1 MVDGVPVAIPLR
13 QRAIH
18 GLRWNGASSAV
29 LIGLQCAQLLVLS
42 HCLPPAD
49 FGLMTMC
56 LVVMA
61 IADSFTG
68 AGAGLLLIHR
78 EEIDRELLSTS
89 AAVNL
94 AVGLAVALVV
104 IIGAPWI
111 AGRFAEPRLVPLVRM
126 LACSIFVASFGVNSE
141 MLLRRNLDFRGL
153 AHAQVIASAGSTAV
167 AISMALSG
175 IGVLSLVTAFV
186 VRNVMVTAL
195 LTWQARKLGA
205 MHLGV
210 SRSSLRTIMAF
221 GCPQMAER
229 LLNIAADRMDF
240 ALIGAMMGAE
250 QLGYYA
256 FASNL
261 ISIPQ
266 TRLNSVVTA
275 VALPVFAR
283 LQHDKSAIGSAYCK
297 ILRGLTTINAPIL
310 IGVIPLASLAI
321 PLVFG
326 TRWISAVPLVQIL
339 ALVGLGRAI
348 GNPVGSLVIATGAV
362 RLSLAWNVL
371 VIALTWIATFAG
383 ARLTDSTKGVAIG
396 LIVLQFA
403 LVPATY
409 WLLVRRMSMAQWG
422 TYADAIG
429 RPAAAAAAAA
439 GIAWLVTVLPISG
452 VALLATQLG
461 VLIGSYV
468 SIVRVLD
475 PKIAID
481 TIAIIRGKW
490 DPNEQRQSN
499 GSY

>member
-42 HCLPPAD
+42 RCLPPAD

-78 EEIDRELLSTS
+78 EEIDRELLSAS
-89 AAVNL
+89 ATVNL
-94 AVGLAVALVV
+94 AVGLTVALVV

-126 LACSIFVASFGVNSE
+126 LACSMFVASFGVNSE

-175 IGVLSLVTAFV
+175 MGVLSLVTAFV
-186 VRNVMVTAL
+186 VRNIMVTGL
-195 LTWQARKLGA
+195 LAWQARKLGA

-210 SRSSLRTIMAF
+210 SRDSLRTIMAF

-240 ALIGAMMGAE
+240 ALIGATMGAE

-261 ISIPQ
+261 VSIPQ

-283 LQHDKSAIGSAYCK
+283 LQNDRRALGSAYCK
-297 ILRGLTTINAPIL
+297 ILRGTATINAPIL

-326 TRWISAVPLVQIL
+326 NRWIGAVPLVQIL

-383 ARLTDSTKGVAIG
+383 VRLTDSTTGVAIG
-396 LIVLQFA
+396 LIVLQFVM
-403 LVPATY
+403 VPATY
-409 WLLVRRMSMAQWG
+409 WLLVRRMSMAKWG
-422 TYADAIG
+422 AYVDAIG
-429 RPAAAAAAAA
+429 RPSVAATAAA
-439 GIAWLVTVLPISG
+439 GLAWLVAVLPITG
-452 VALLATQLG
+452 AALLATQLG

-468 SIVRVLD
+468 CFVRMLD
-475 PKIAID
+475 PEIAID
-481 TIAIIRGKW
+481 TVAILRRKW
-490 DPNEQRQSN
+490 DGNR
-499 GSY
+499 